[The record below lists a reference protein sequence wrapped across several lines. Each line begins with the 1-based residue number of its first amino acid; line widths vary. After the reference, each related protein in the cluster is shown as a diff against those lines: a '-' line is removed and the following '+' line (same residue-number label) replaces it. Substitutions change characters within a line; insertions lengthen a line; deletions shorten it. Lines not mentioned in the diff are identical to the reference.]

1 MVDLS
6 LLKKKS
12 WCIVSKKKGL
22 VHICHHRSW
31 HSMFAYGDPVVH
43 RLDRAVSGLPLLL
56 YGPAGYSLLMNK
68 ISLGVLG
75 CTRLKNLKCC
85 SLECMFLLMGP

>member
-6 LLKKKS
+6 LLEKEVMVHSLKKR
-12 WCIVSKKKGL
+12 GL
-22 VHICHHRSW
+22 VRIRHHQSW
-31 HSMFAYGDPVVH
+31 HFMSAYSDPVV
-43 RLDRAVSGLPLLL
+43 RSLDRAVSSLPLLL
-56 YGPAGYSLLMNK
+56 YSHAGYSLLMNK

-75 CTRLKNLKCC
+75 CTRLKILKCC